1 MPQFTVYNSFPGE
14 FTFVSN
20 RFLDVYMP
28 SANGEF
34 VKIYLYLLRNCSRE
48 QTRLELSC
56 IADAFNCTEAD
67 IVRALK
73 YWKKAGILDVSFN
86 SRGTLTDV
94 VFYPLPAKGGD
105 LPLQPDRHRTSEAA
119 AAKET
124 AASSPVR
131 TALSPDKLKQLKGN
145 EEVRQLLFIAEQ
157 YLGKTLTST
166 DMETLLYLYD
176 EVHMSADL
184 LEYLIEYC
192 VSKGCTGPRYM
203 EKVAQEWY
211 KSGITTVAQAK
222 ADSSLFNKN
231 YFTIFHAL
239 GIKGRNPAPVE
250 MEYMDRWLDEYGF
263 TIEIILEACC
273 RTIRQTHQPNFQYAD
288 KILEQ
293 WHRQGV
299 RQLSDIDRL
308 DAAHSAKA
316 ARMKEAGARPAPKA
330 ASNRF
335 NNFPQREYDWK
346 ALEQQLLNA
355 RGGTTHRKEV
365 QNLGTE

>member
-1 MPQFTVYNSFPGE
+1 
-14 FTFVSN
+14 
-20 RFLDVYMP
+20 
-28 SANGEF
+28 
-34 VKIYLYLLRNCSRE
+34 
-48 QTRLELSC
+48 
-56 IADAFNCTEAD
+56 
-67 IVRALK
+67 
-73 YWKKAGILDVSFN
+73 
-86 SRGTLTDV
+86 
-94 VFYPLPAKGGD
+94 
-105 LPLQPDRHRTSEAA
+105 
-119 AAKET
+119 
-124 AASSPVR
+124 
-131 TALSPDKLKQLKGN
+131 
-145 EEVRQLLFIAEQ
+145 
-157 YLGKTLTST
+157 
-166 DMETLLYLYD
+166 
-176 EVHMSADL
+176 
-184 LEYLIEYC
+184 
-192 VSKGCTGPRYM
+192 M

-346 ALEQQLLNA
+346 ALEQKLLNA

>member
-1 MPQFTVYNSFPGE
+1 MKLHLPSQSGVTVVENIFI
-14 FTFVSN
+14 
-20 RFLDVYMP
+20 DQYMP
-28 SANGEF
+28 KANGEF
-34 VKIYLYLLRNCSRE
+34 VKLYLYLLRCAAAGK
-48 QTRLELSC
+48 ELSLSS
-56 IADAFNCTEAD
+56 IADVFDHTEGD
-67 IVRALK
+67 VKRALA
-73 YWKKAGILDVSFN
+73 YWEKLHLLKLQYDGGGKLCDILFLD
-86 SRGTLTDV
+86 
-94 VFYPLPAKGGD
+94 GD
-105 LPLQPDRHRTSEAA
+105 PNR
-119 AAKET
+119 ET
-124 AASSPVR
+124 AASSETGSAPR
-131 TALSPDKLKQLKGN
+131 TEVSVSVPEKSSLSRERKKALAGQ
-145 EEVRQLLFIAEQ
+145 EEIRQLIFIAEQ
-157 YLGKTLTST
+157 YFSRPLTST
-166 DMETLLYLYD
+166 EQSNLLYFYD
-176 EVHMSADL
+176 VLHFSADL
-184 LEYLIEYC
+184 IEYLIEYC

-299 RQLSDIDRL
+299 RQLSDIGRL

-316 ARMKEAGARPAPKA
+316 ARMKEAGTRPAPKA